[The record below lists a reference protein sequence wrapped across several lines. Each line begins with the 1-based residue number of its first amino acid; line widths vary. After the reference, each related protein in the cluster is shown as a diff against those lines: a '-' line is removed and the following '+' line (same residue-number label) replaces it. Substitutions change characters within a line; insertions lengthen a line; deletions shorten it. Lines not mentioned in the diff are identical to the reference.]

1 MKTLG
6 ADWITDKHIDF
17 EYKKY
22 VLLDYLQ
29 DVNENFE
36 ASKLYP
42 ALSDLVFHYRN
53 LLTLKENKSQ
63 LYGRFPEHIDRID
76 GQAFK
81 WLYKKDGDE
90 DAIMQE
96 LEDIINYS
104 LPQLE
109 KHLNTGRRLYD
120 NVEGH
125 LSISPVGLIPLYAL
139 EGYFFLREGNQATR
153 IYEYQITLFEKPD
166 EVYRGIHA
174 KYINSCKRS
183 IDNTYED
190 IKLQLIRQ
198 NRKLP
203 NPATYAI
210 ETDME
215 LPLDETFLPIAKR
228 VLVKYIN

>member
-63 LYGRFPEHIDRID
+63 LYERFPEHIQRADRT
-76 GQAFK
+76 AYK
-81 WLYKKDGDE
+81 WIYKKDGQE
-90 DAIMQE
+90 DAIMKE
-96 LEDIINYS
+96 LEDIIDYS

-109 KHLNTGRRLYD
+109 KHLNTGKRLYD
-120 NVEGH
+120 NVEEH
-125 LSISPVGLIPLYAL
+125 LSIAPVGLIPLYAL
-139 EGYFFLREGNQATR
+139 EGYFFLQDRTQTTR

-174 KYINSCKRS
+174 KYINSCNKGLG
-183 IDNTYED
+183 NTFED
-190 IKLQLIRQ
+190 IKLELIKQ
-198 NRKLP
+198 NKKLP
-203 NPATYAI
+203 NPATYLI
-210 ETDME
+210 ETDIE
-215 LPLDETFLPIAKR
+215 LPLTETYLPIAKR

>member
-29 DVNENFE
+29 DVNKNFE
-36 ASKLYP
+36 DSKLYP

-53 LLTLKENKSQ
+53 LLTLKENKAQ
-63 LYGRFPEHIDRID
+63 LFERFPEHIQGTDVN
-76 GQAFK
+76 ALK
-81 WLYKKDGDE
+81 WIYKKDRIE
-90 DAIMQE
+90 DTMMKE
-96 LEDIINYS
+96 LEEIIDYS

-109 KHLNTGRRLYD
+109 KHLNTGKRLYD
-120 NVEGH
+120 NVEEH
-125 LSISPVGLIPLYAL
+125 LNIIPVGLTPLYAL
-139 EGYFFLREGNQATR
+139 EGYFFLQDKNQTTR

-166 EVYRGIHA
+166 EIYRGIHTQYLTSFR
-174 KYINSCKRS
+174 KNLGT
-183 IDNTYED
+183 TYEN
-190 IKLQLIRQ
+190 IKLDLIRK
-198 NRKLP
+198 NKKLP

-210 ETDME
+210 ETDIE
-215 LPLDETFLPIAKR
+215 LPLTETYLPIAKR